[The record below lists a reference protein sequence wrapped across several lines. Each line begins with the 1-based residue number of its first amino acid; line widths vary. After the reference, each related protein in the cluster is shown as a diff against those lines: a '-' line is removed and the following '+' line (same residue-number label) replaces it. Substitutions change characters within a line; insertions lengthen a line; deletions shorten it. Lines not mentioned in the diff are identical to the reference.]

1 MRVAGCA
8 EGDVGHG
15 EDDAAMGKALE
26 VDHVGLEGEPEATV
40 APANLE
46 IFDPEGSRPR
56 IVLDPGCELSRY
68 RLFFKRPGH
77 WMVAVRMKFD
87 SLDDCCS
94 R

>member
-1 MRVAGCA
+1 MRVAGRA

-26 VDHVGLEGEPEATV
+26 VDHVGLEGETEATV
-40 APANLE
+40 APADLE
-46 IFDPEGSRPR
+46 IFDPEGSRPG

-68 RLFFKRPGH
+68 RLLFRRPGH
-77 WMVAVRMKFD
+77 WMVAVRMKLD